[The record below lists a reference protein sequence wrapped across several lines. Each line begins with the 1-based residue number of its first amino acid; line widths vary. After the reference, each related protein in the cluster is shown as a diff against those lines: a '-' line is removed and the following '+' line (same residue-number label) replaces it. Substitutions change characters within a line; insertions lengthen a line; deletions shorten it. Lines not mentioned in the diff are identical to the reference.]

1 MPVLFFYVFFALAV
15 VFALGACSAQ
25 TKTEETVEETMT
37 EVVDTTVVVV
47 DSLAV
52 EMDTVAVDST
62 AAE

>member
-1 MPVLFFYVFFALAV
+1 MKKNLLILAV
-15 VFALGACSAQ
+15 VFALGACSAP
-25 TKTEETVEETMT
+25 TKTEETVEETAT
-37 EVVDTTVVVV
+37 VVDTTVVVV